1 MTTPTARLAYERV
14 HAGDWSAK
22 ILPLRRQTEVV
33 NGWLRERLR
42 TVLPE
47 VMRREGFD
55 MWLVVAREYNED
67 PVLMSLLPAPM
78 MSARRRTIL
87 VFHAPGAAD
96 ASGSGDAAAGG
107 AAADEGFEA
116 MAIANAGIG
125 LDGYYAAMWD
135 KGRTA
140 QAKEDQWACL
150 RRVIAERDPRRIG
163 IDVGEHFAFGDGLSH
178 HEHEALRGALGE
190 ELWARTASA
199 ERLAVGWL
207 ERRTQGEIDAAG
219 GINQIA
225 HGIIGEAFSSR
236 VVHPG
241 VTTAVDVAWWLRQRA
256 ADLGLSCWFQPTVS
270 IQRRGVHVG
279 DIGSSPDEVIR
290 PGDLLHCD
298 FGLHYLGLATDTQQN
313 AYVLRL
319 GEEAPPAGLE
329 LALVAAN
336 RQQDLL
342 AAEMVA
348 GRSGNEILAAVRAAM
363 AADGLEGRMYSHPI
377 GVHGHGAGPM
387 IGLYD
392 QQDGVPGRGDLP
404 LHHDT
409 LHSFEMFVEVVVP
422 EWDGQK
428 VKLASE
434 QIVAFTGG
442 RIHYLGGRQTAL
454 HLIH

>member
-1 MTTPTARLAYERV
+1 MTTPTARLAYDRV

-22 ILPLRRQTEVV
+22 VLPLRRQTEIT
-33 NGWLRERLR
+33 NGWLEARLR
-42 TVLPE
+42 GVLPE

-55 MWLVVAREYNED
+55 LWIVVAREYNED
-67 PVLMSLLPAPM
+67 PVLMTLLPAPM
-78 MSARRRTIL
+78 MSARRRTML
-87 VFHAPGAAD
+87 VFHAPEDGA
-96 ASGSGDAAAGG
+96 
-107 AAADEGFEA
+107 FEA

-125 LDGYYAAMWD
+125 LDGYYRPMWD
-135 KGRTA
+135 KSRTA
-140 QAKEDQWACL
+140 EAKEDQWQCL
-150 RRVIAERDPRRIG
+150 RRVVAERDPRRIG
-163 IDVGEHFAFGDGLSH
+163 IDVAADFAFGDGLTH
-178 HEHEALRGALGE
+178 TEHEALRAALGE

-207 ERRTQGEIDAAG
+207 ERRSQGEIDAAG

-225 HGIIGEAFSSR
+225 HGIIAEGFSSR

-256 ADLGLSCWFQPTVS
+256 ADLGLRCWFQPTVS
-270 IQRRGVHVG
+270 IQRRGVHLG
-279 DIGSSPDEVIR
+279 DIGSSPEETIR

-319 GEEAPPAGLE
+319 GEEAPPEGLVRA
-329 LALVAAN
+329 LALAN

-342 AAEMVA
+342 AAEMAV
-348 GRSGNEILAAVRAAM
+348 GRTGNEILAGVLAAM
-363 AADGLEGRMYSHPI
+363 ADEGLEGRMYTHPI
-377 GVHGHGAGPM
+377 GFHGHGAGPV

-392 QQDGVPGRGDLP
+392 QQGGVPGRGDLP
-404 LHHDT
+404 LHDDT
-409 LHSFEMFVEVVVP
+409 LHSFEMYAEVEVP
-422 EWDGQK
+422 EWDRQR

-442 RIHYLGGRQTAL
+442 RIHFLGGRQTEL

>member
-1 MTTPTARLAYERV
+1 MPEDPMSETDTTAPTARLAYDRV
-14 HAGDWSAK
+14 HAGDWAHK
-22 ILPLRRQTEVV
+22 ILPLRRQAAVT
-33 NGWLRERLR
+33 NAWLAERLR

-55 MWLVVAREYNED
+55 LWIVAAREYNED

-87 VFHAPGAAD
+87 VFHAPQ
-96 ASGSGDAAAGG
+96 GG
-107 AAADEGFEA
+107 AFEA

-125 LDGYYAAMWD
+125 LDGYYAPMWA
-135 KGRTA
+135 KTKTA
-140 QAKEDQWACL
+140 QAAEDQWQCL
-150 RRVIAERDPRRIG
+150 RRVVAERDPRRIG
-163 IDVGEHFAFGDGLSH
+163 IDVATDFAFGDGLSH
-178 HEHEALRGALGE
+178 SEHEALRAALGE
-190 ELWARTASA
+190 DLWARTASA
-199 ERLAVGWL
+199 ERVAIGWL

-219 GINQIA
+219 GINLVA

-241 VTTAVDVAWWLRQRA
+241 VTTALDVAWWLRQRVNA
-256 ADLGLSCWFQPTVS
+256 LGLTCWFQPTVS
-270 IQRRGVHVG
+270 IQRRGVQLG
-279 DIGSSPDEVIR
+279 DIGASPDEVIR

-319 GEEAPPAGLE
+319 GEEAPPAGLRH
-329 LALVAAN
+329 ALRVAN

-342 AAEMVA
+342 AVEMVA
-348 GRSGNEILAAVRAAM
+348 GRTGNEVLAGVRAAM
-363 AADGLEGRMYSHPI
+363 AAEGIEGRMYTHPI
-377 GVHGHGAGPM
+377 GFHGHGAGPV

-392 QQDGVPGRGDLP
+392 QQDGVPGRGDVP
-404 LHHDT
+404 LHDDT
-409 LHSFEMFVEVVVP
+409 LHSFEMFVEVDVDA
-422 EWDGQK
+422 WDGQR

-442 RIHYLGGRQTAL
+442 RIHFLGGRQTEL

>member
-1 MTTPTARLAYERV
+1 MTTPTARLAYDRV

-22 ILPLRRQTEVV
+22 VLPLRRQAEVT
-33 NGWLRERLR
+33 NGWLAERLR

-55 MWLVVAREYNED
+55 LWVVVAREYNED
-67 PVLMSLLPAPM
+67 PVLTSLLPAPM

-87 VFHAPGAAD
+87 VFHAPEG
-96 ASGSGDAAAGG
+96 GD
-107 AAADEGFEA
+107 FEA

-125 LDGYYAAMWD
+125 LDGFYRPMWA
-135 KGRTA
+135 KTKTA
-140 QAKEDQWACL
+140 QAAEDQWQCL
-150 RRVIAERDPRRIG
+150 RRVVEERDPRRIG
-163 IDVGEHFAFGDGLSH
+163 IDVAADFAFGDGLSH
-178 HEHEALRGALGE
+178 HEHEALRAALGE
-190 ELWARTASA
+190 ALWARTASA
-199 ERLAVGWL
+199 ERLAIGWL
-207 ERRTQGEIDAAG
+207 ERRTAGELDAAG

-225 HGIIGEAFSSR
+225 HGLIGEAFSSR

-241 VTTAVDVAWWLRQRA
+241 VTTALDVAWWLRQRTNE
-256 ADLGLSCWFQPTVS
+256 LGLTCWFQPTVS
-270 IQRRGVHVG
+270 VQRRGVQLG
-279 DIGSSPDEVIR
+279 DIGASPDAVIR

-319 GEEAPPAGLE
+319 GEEAPPAGLAR
-329 LALVAAN
+329 ALEVAN

-342 AAEMVA
+342 ASEMVA
-348 GRSGNEILAAVRAAM
+348 GRTGNQVLAGVRAAM
-363 AADGLEGRMYSHPI
+363 AAAGIEGRMYTHPI
-377 GVHGHGAGPM
+377 GFHGHGAGPV

-392 QQDGVPGRGDLP
+392 QQEGVPGRGDVP
-404 LHHDT
+404 LHDDT
-409 LHSFEMFVEVVVP
+409 LHSFEMFVEVAVP

-428 VKLASE
+428 VKLATE

-442 RIHYLGGRQTAL
+442 RVHYLGGRQTEL

>member
-1 MTTPTARLAYERV
+1 MTTTPPARLAYERV

-22 ILPLRRQTEVV
+22 VLPLRRQADVT

-42 TVLPE
+42 TVLPD
-47 VMRREGFD
+47 VMRREGLD
-55 MWLVVAREYNED
+55 LWIVVAREYNED

-78 MSARRRTIL
+78 MSARRRTML
-87 VFHAPGAAD
+87 VFHAPE
-96 ASGSGDAAAGG
+96 GG
-107 AAADEGFEA
+107 AFEA

-125 LDGYYAAMWD
+125 LDGTYRPMWD
-135 KGRTA
+135 KSRTEE
-140 QAKEDQWACL
+140 AKEDQWQCL
-150 RRVIAERDPRRIG
+150 RRVVAERDPRRIG
-163 IDVGEHFAFGDGLSH
+163 VNVGEHFAFGDGLSH
-178 HEHEALRGALGE
+178 HEHEALREALGPG
-190 ELWARTASA
+190 LWSRAVSA
-199 ERLAVGWL
+199 ERVAVGWL
-207 ERRTQGEIDAAG
+207 ERRTPGEIDAAG

-256 ADLGLSCWFQPTVS
+256 AGLGLSCWFQPTVS
-270 IQRRGVHVG
+270 IQRRGADVG

-319 GEEAPPAGLE
+319 GEETPPAGLE
-329 LALVAAN
+329 LALAAAN
-336 RQQDLL
+336 QQQDLL

-348 GRSGNEILAAVRAAM
+348 GRTGNEILAAVRAAM
-363 AADGLEGRMYSHPI
+363 AAEGLEGRVYTHPI

-392 QQDGVPGRGDLP
+392 QQAGVPGRGDLP
-404 LHHDT
+404 LHDDT

-422 EWDGQK
+422 EWDGQR

-442 RIHYLGGRQTAL
+442 RIHFLGGRQTEL
-454 HLIH
+454 HRIY